1 VRGRPGAISGGVSSC
16 GPLAVARAVTQDPGK
31 GGEESLTTLLRRAS
45 AADRGAEDELLA
57 RVYDELRR
65 IARRQLRGSPG
76 ATGPATALAHEVY
89 MELVRENPG
98 DWPSRRYFFAAFT
111 RALHNRLV
119 DRLRR
124 RAARGRPMPLPAELA
139 AVTLDDQELIA
150 LREHLEQLDRVDA
163 RAAEVFRVHFLAGLT
178 IPEIA
183 AALELGHATVER
195 DLLFARTWLHSR
207 MRPL

>member
-1 VRGRPGAISGGVSSC
+1 
-16 GPLAVARAVTQDPGK
+16 VARAVSQDP
-31 GGEESLTTLLRRAS
+31 ESRPAVAAEVGITALLRSAS
-45 AADRGAEDELLA
+45 AGDRGAEDELLA
-57 RVYDELRR
+57 RIYDELRR
-65 IARRQLRGSPG
+65 IARRQLCG
-76 ATGPATALAHEVY
+76 AAAGTGPATALAHEVY

-124 RAARGRPMPLPAELA
+124 RAARGRPIELPPELA
-139 AVTLDDQELIA
+139 AVTLDDRELIE
-150 LREHLEQLDRVDA
+150 LREHLELLDRVDA
-163 RAAEVFRVHFLAGLT
+163 RAAEVFRVHYLAGLT

-183 AALELGHATVER
+183 ATLELGHATVER
-195 DLLFARTWLHSR
+195 DLLFARTWVHKR